1 MRACVRACVC
11 VLLCPRHCE
20 GEEPSAGKLV
30 GVNSAECEGSP
41 SAVLCRLQS
50 SLDLTISRPDSS
62 VFTDFSEDF
71 THERI
76 LIRGAKAMR
85 EVAAVLQWSRAERQ
99 MITGLQ

>member
-1 MRACVRACVC
+1 MCVRACVRACVC

-50 SLDLTISRPDSS
+50 SLDLHSS

>member
-1 MRACVRACVC
+1 MRACVRAYVCCCVRDIARGRSHRQENWSAFTNSGRGAAQPFSADC
-11 VLLCPRHCE
+11 RVL
-20 GEEPSAGKLV
+20 S
-30 GVNSAECEGSP
+30 
-41 SAVLCRLQS
+41 
-50 SLDLTISRPDSS
+50 ISRPDSS